1 MDAYQATFEA
11 LPSYLHARVVGPRT
25 PENAI
30 RFLEEVYAACQ
41 RAGLSK
47 VLLEMAFTGP
57 SLGASGILRVIEAR
71 RGDGSKLRK
80 IAYVEASPDGPGKAK
95 FAETAAIN
103 RAVNVQLFD
112 SVAQAARWQAEDE
125 GERR

>member
-1 MDAYQATFEA
+1 MTAYQSTIEVR
-11 LPSYLHARVVGPRT
+11 PSYLHAKVVGPRT

-41 RAGLSK
+41 RTGHAK

-57 SLGASGILRVIEAR
+57 SLGVSGILKVIEAR
-71 RGDGSKLRK
+71 SGDGSKLRR

-103 RAVNVQLFD
+103 RAVNVHLFD
-112 SVAQAARWQAEDE
+112 SVAQAARWLEEAT
-125 GERR
+125 GG

>member
-1 MDAYQATFEA
+1 MDDYQATFEER
-11 LPSYLHARVVGPRT
+11 PSHLHAKVVGPRT

-30 RFLEEVYAACQ
+30 RFLEEVYAACL
-41 RAGLSK
+41 RTGLSK

-57 SLGASGILRVIEAR
+57 SLGVSGVLKVVEAR
-71 RGDGSKLRK
+71 SGDGSKLRK
-80 IAYVEASPDGPGKAK
+80 IAYVEASPDGLGKAQ

-103 RAVNVQLFD
+103 RAINVRLFD
-112 SVAQAARWQAEDE
+112 SVDKAARWLAEDE

>member
-11 LPSYLHARVVGPRT
+11 LPSYLHARVAGPRT

-30 RFLEEVYAACQ
+30 RFLEEVYAACL
-41 RAGLSK
+41 RTGRSS

-57 SLGASGILRVIEAR
+57 SLGVSGVLKVVEAR
-71 RGDGSKLRK
+71 SGDGSKLRK

-112 SVAQAARWQAEDE
+112 SVAQAARWLEEDT
-125 GERR
+125 GD

>member
-30 RFLEEVYAACQ
+30 RFLEEVYSACQ
-41 RAGLSK
+41 RTGHAK

-57 SLGASGILRVIEAR
+57 SLGVSGVLKVVEAR
-71 RGDGSKLRK
+71 SGDGSKLRK
-80 IAYVEASPDGPGKAK
+80 IAYVEASPDGPGKAQ

-103 RAVNVQLFD
+103 RAVNVHLFD
-112 SVAQAARWQAEDE
+112 SLAQAARWLEEDA
-125 GERR
+125 GG

>member
-1 MDAYQATFEA
+1 MDAYHATFDA

-30 RFLEEVYAACQ
+30 RFLEEVYAACL
-41 RAGLSK
+41 RTGRSS

-57 SLGASGILRVIEAR
+57 SLGVSGVLKVIEAR
-71 RGDGSKLRK
+71 SGDGSKLRK

-103 RAVNVQLFD
+103 RAMNVHLFD
-112 SVAQAARWQAEDE
+112 SVAQAASWLEEDAR
-125 GERR
+125 G